1 MMGTDQLPSRAQ
13 MSLLF
18 IEPEGASTEIVIDNM
33 VFTASP
39 RRRQGVQATSQWRR
53 PAPHAVPAY
62 GVALRGKA
70 SPRRRV
76 DAKATSQVQGRSAR
90 GGGKSKRAAGPLA
103 RAGEKAGI
111 LRAGRVRDLRAREG
125 RGRAREKGG
134 SSARGKSRLYS
145 HAGVPHR
152 CRPAARRR
160 KERGG
165 GIEEGVL
172 QASRFEFAA
181 AAPCDHAS
189 TTSTCAPPVRR
200 FESVRPP
207 IGACALLVRRLET
220 CRSAPLTYEAL
231 PSIDFVAA
239 CLLPLLRLLA

>member
-1 MMGTDQLPSRAQ
+1 
-13 MSLLF
+13 
-18 IEPEGASTEIVIDNM
+18 M

-39 RRRQGVQATSQWRR
+39 MRRQGVQAISQWRR
-53 PAPHAVPAY
+53 RACHAVPAY

-76 DAKATSQVQGRSAR
+76 DAKATSQGQGGSAR
-90 GGGKSKRAAGPLA
+90 GGKASVQQAPCARRGKSRHFAH
-103 RAGEKAGI
+103 
-111 LRAGRVRDLRAREG
+111 AGRVRDLRAREG

-134 SSARGKSRLYS
+134 SSVRGKSRLYS

-189 TTSTCAPPVRR
+189 TASTCAPPVRQ
-200 FESVRPP
+200 FESVGPP